1 MHDTTGMYV
10 CTIIVH
16 MTLCKDVYI
25 HVWFSVAAQAN
36 RIHPLCLWA
45 DVVCVSFSQATYT
58 VPEDIGTVE
67 IVVEADKDF
76 TFPFQ
81 VEVSLS
87 PDTAQCKHF
96 SCKCHI

>member
-1 MHDTTGMYV
+1 
-10 CTIIVH
+10 
-16 MTLCKDVYI
+16 MTLCKDTYT
-25 HVWFSVAAQAN
+25 HVWFSAAAQAN
-36 RIHPLCLWA
+36 RIHPLCLWP

-58 VPEDIGTVE
+58 VPEDRGAVE

-87 PDTAQCKHF
+87 PDTAQCKQF
-96 SCKCHI
+96 VCKCHI

>member
-1 MHDTTGMYV
+1 MHNYCSHD
-10 CTIIVH
+10 IVQRCVH
-16 MTLCKDVYI
+16 SRV
-25 HVWFSVAAQAN
+25 VSGAAQAN